1 MDEGTASSR
10 HYWKI
15 WLILILIIASFGA
28 GVFFG
33 KVWQVK
39 DLVSDEK
46 GAVEIT
52 KVLNLYSKSR
62 SSEADFE
69 QFWSVWNKVKE
80 KYVDQP
86 VDDVKLFYGALE
98 GVVSGLKDP
107 YSMYFP
113 PKQAVEFAEELSG
126 EFSGIGAEIGI
137 KEDQLVVIAPL
148 AGSPAEKAG
157 IKPGDKIYLIDG
169 EETYGLALDKAVA
182 KIRGLKGTSVKL
194 TISHD
199 GLQAV
204 QEIIIVRDTI
214 VVPTVIW
221 EMKENNIAYLRVS
234 YFNDDTWDQF
244 DKAVKE
250 IKLKS
255 PKGLILD
262 MRSNPG
268 GYLDTAIAV
277 ASEWVKSGNIV
288 TEKFSG
294 GRQNLHPTIGTHRLA
309 GMPTVVLVDGG
320 SASGSEIV
328 AGALQDYSIAKL
340 VGAKTYGKGSVQDFE
355 LLPDGSAIKLTVARW
370 YTPKDRQIDKE
381 GIMPDVVLDNMVE
394 SVTSTAGVVEYKDAG
409 LERAIEMLAGG
420 ELGIRN

>member
-1 MDEGTASSR
+1 MDEGIKLKSSR
-10 HYWKI
+10 HYWKL
-15 WLILILIIASFGA
+15 WLVLILIAASFGA
-28 GVFFG
+28 GLFLG
-33 KVWQVK
+33 KVWQVR
-39 DLVSDEK
+39 DLVSNEK
-46 GAVEIT
+46 GGVEIT

-62 SSEADFE
+62 SSSADFE
-69 QFWSVWNKVKE
+69 QFWILWNKVKE

-98 GVVSGLKDP
+98 GVVFGLEDP
-107 YSMYFP
+107 YSVYFP
-113 PKQAVEFAEELSG
+113 PKQAEEFAEELSG

-157 IKPGDKIYLIDG
+157 IKSGDKIYLIDG

-182 KIRGLKGTSVKL
+182 KIRGPKGTPVKL

-204 QEIIIVRDTI
+204 QEITIVRDTI
-214 VVPTVIW
+214 IVPTVVW
-221 EMKENNIAYLRVS
+221 EVKNKDIAYLRVS

-255 PKGLILD
+255 PKGIVLD
-262 MRSNPG
+262 LRSNPG

-277 ASEWVKSGNIV
+277 ASEWIKSGTVV
-288 TEKFSG
+288 TEKFSA
-294 GRQNLHPTIGTHRLA
+294 GRENNHATIGAHRLL
-309 GMPTVVLVDGG
+309 GVPTTVLVDGG
-320 SASGSEIV
+320 SASASEII
-328 AGALQDYSIAKL
+328 AGALQDYGAAKII
-340 VGAKTYGKGSVQDFE
+340 GRKTYGKGSVQDFE
-355 LLPDGSAIKLTVARW
+355 VLPDGSALKLTVARW

-381 GIMPDVVLDNMVE
+381 GIVPDVVLESMVE
-394 SVTSTAGVVEYKDAG
+394 SVTSTAGVVEYKDLG
-409 LERAIEMLAGG
+409 LEKAIEVLS
-420 ELGIRN
+420 NN